1 MKIFEICQYL
11 DSVFPLAYQEDYDNS
26 GLLVGDPQNEVFGI
40 LICFDLTERIIDEAI
55 AEKRNLIVSHH
66 PLIFKGLKKIN
77 KTSASERIII
87 KAIKNDI
94 SIYAAHTNLDNS
106 KNGINGYVANLL
118 GLKNSKILSPVEDDL
133 FKLIVFCP
141 EDHAGNVR
149 QSMFSAGS
157 GNVGNYDSCSF
168 NSEGFGTFRGNEAAT
183 PFVGNKNEIHFEK
196 EQKIETIVPKYLLNS
211 VLSAMIK
218 AHPYEEVA
226 YDLIPLKNLN
236 IEVGAGIVGD
246 LPKVLPVKEFMEILK
261 STLQLQIIRH
271 NSSDL
276 SQEIHRVA
284 YSGGSG
290 SFLIHSAFREK
301 ADIFISGD
309 IKYHDFFD
317 FQNRLLIAD
326 IGHFESERM
335 VQDILFDVLTKKFPN
350 FACSKANNSENPVHY
365 L

>member
-1 MKIFEICQYL
+1 MKTFEICQYL
-11 DSVFPLAYQEDYDNS
+11 DSLFPLAYQEDYDNS
-26 GLLVGDPQNEVFGI
+26 GLLIGDPQNEVLGI
-40 LICFDLTERIIDEAI
+40 LICFDLTEKIIDEAI
-55 AEKRNLIVSHH
+55 AENKNLIVSHH

-77 KTSASERIII
+77 NNSSSERIIT

-106 KNGINGYVANLL
+106 KNGINGYMGNLL
-118 GLKNSKILSPVEDDL
+118 GLKNKKILSPLENDL

-141 EDHAGNVR
+141 DDHTGNVR
-149 QSMFSAGS
+149 EALFMAGS
-157 GNVGNYDSCSF
+157 GNIGNYDSCSF
-168 NSEGFGTFRGNEAAT
+168 NSEGVGTFRANEAAT

-196 EQKIETIVPKYLLNS
+196 EQKIETIVPKHLLKS

-236 IEVGAGIVGD
+236 PEVGAGIVGNLQKA
-246 LPKVLPVKEFMEILK
+246 LPAKDFLEFIK
-261 STLQLQIIRH
+261 SKFQLQIIRY

-276 SQEIHRVA
+276 SRQISRVA

-290 SFLIHSAFREK
+290 SFLIQSALHEK

-317 FQNRLLIAD
+317 YQNRLLIAD
-326 IGHFESERM
+326 IGHFESEKM
-335 VQDILFDVLTKKFPN
+335 IQDILFDVLTKKFPN
-350 FACSKANNSENPVHY
+350 FACSKAKNSENPVHY

>member
-26 GLLVGDPQNEVFGI
+26 GLLVGDSQNQVFGI
-40 LICFDLTERIIDEAI
+40 LICFDLTEKIIDEAI

-77 KTSASERIII
+77 NTSESERIIT

-118 GLKNSKILSPVEDDL
+118 GLKNSKILSPVENDL

-141 EDHAGNVR
+141 EDYAGNVR

-196 EQKIETIVPKYLLNS
+196 EQKIETIVPKYILNS

-226 YDLIPLKNLN
+226 YDLILLKNQNL
-236 IEVGAGIVGD
+236 EVGAGIVGD
-246 LPKVLPVKEFMEILK
+246 LPKALPAKEFMEILK
-261 STLQLQIIRH
+261 STLQLRIIRH

-276 SQEIHRVA
+276 SQEIRRVG

-290 SFLIHSAFREK
+290 SFLIHSALREK

-317 FQNRLLIAD
+317 FKNRLLIAD

-335 VQDILFDVLTKKFPN
+335 IQDILFDVLTKKFPN